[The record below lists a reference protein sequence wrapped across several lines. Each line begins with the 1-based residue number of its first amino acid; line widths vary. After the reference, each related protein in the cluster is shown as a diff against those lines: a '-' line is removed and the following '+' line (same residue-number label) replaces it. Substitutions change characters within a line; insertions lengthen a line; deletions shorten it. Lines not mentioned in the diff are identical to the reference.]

1 MSHVHCPECGFQNPE
16 ASNYCSKCGA
26 LLPHD
31 EPGAHTTMTFTP
43 EEMTEDDS
51 LSLADLRIEGPALV
65 VRSGG
70 GRSGETY
77 AVESERLGIGRGPE
91 NEVFLDDV
99 TVSRRH
105 AVLVHR
111 DDGYYID
118 DEESLNGTYV
128 NRRRVE
134 SAKLEDGDEVQ
145 IGNSDPRPSTQSNH
159 HRRGCKAWPRPR
171 SRVYSRYTRSFRPWP
186 RRFSRVDGGGR
197 SPEGALMATVVSRVE
212 PDGPRERPLTI
223 GAVCR
228 RLQDEFPDIS
238 ISKIRYLEDQGLLT
252 PRRTR
257 GGYRLFTEDDVD
269 RLETILRLQRDE
281 FLPLR
286 VIRQELAAPR
296 RKPRARMGLGE
307 PEEDLD
313 FDALCERTGATPAF
327 VRDLEDYGL
336 LDPFAD
342 GGERRYPE
350 RDVEVVTACLQLA
363 RYGVEPRNL
372 RPFKTGA
379 EQEAAKLEQIVA
391 PKLRSHNPDRH
402 RAGLE
407 DLQTLAALSQELSQ
421 LLFWRA
427 VRSLVR

>member
-1 MSHVHCPECGFQNPE
+1 
-16 ASNYCSKCGA
+16 
-26 LLPHD
+26 
-31 EPGAHTTMTFTP
+31 MTFTP

-145 IGNSDPRPSTQSNH
+145 IGKYRLTFLESVPSTQSTH
-159 HRRGCKAWPRPR
+159 HRRRLAASTRPR
-171 SRVYSRYTRSFRPWP
+171 RVCIPDKRPSSWP
-186 RRFSRVDGGGR
+186 RRFSPSTREDR
-197 SPEGALMATVVSRVE
+197 LKRLMPSSPESARRA
-212 PDGPRERPLTI
+212 RERSHD
-223 GAVCR
+223 R
-228 RLQDEFPDIS
+228 RGLPALQDGS
-238 ISKIRYLEDQGLLT
+238 RHLHLKIRYLGIGLLT

-269 RLETILRLQRDE
+269 RLETIFRLQRDE

-286 VIRQELAAPR
+286 VIRQELAEPR
-296 RKPRARMGLGE
+296 RKTRARMGLGE

-336 LDPFAD
+336 LDPSAD

-391 PKLRSHNPDRH
+391 PKLRSHNPTATGPASKTSR
-402 RAGLE
+402 RSL
-407 DLQTLAALSQELSQ
+407 ALSRSSRSFCSGGLS
-421 LLFWRA
+421 A
-427 VRSLVR
+427 HSCGSA